1 MKVVYCTDTVCCPG
15 GTQLVTIVKANAL
28 AEIDGYEVWIVVT
41 DNKGESMLPISDKV
55 HLVDLDVNYYEY
67 DWKGFVFWLWGK
79 MVKGNQHKKR
89 LKNLLEKI
97 SPDYVIST
105 GTSEK
110 FFLPSL
116 KVTSNPIFVREFHFE
131 KWFRSRAASSFVSKL
146 SAILANLYDYKWK
159 IKGYDAIVVL
169 TETDKNDNWKDEKNV
184 YVIPNPL
191 TRKSVYCSGQHDK
204 VVVTAG
210 RLVYQKNFESLVR
223 VWEKVARR
231 HADWILQIWGN
242 GALRDELSGQIRLL
256 GLQGKVMLM
265 GYSDDVMD
273 KMSQASVFALSSRYE
288 GFGLVILE
296 AMSVGL
302 PVVSYACPAGPK
314 DLIDDSEDG
323 FLIDNGDE
331 DMFAEKICYLIEH
344 EEERVRM
351 GKNAI
356 MKSEKYSIEAVMKRW
371 VEFFD
376 SLKESIR

>member
-191 TRKSVYCSGQHDK
+191 TRKSVYCSCQHDK